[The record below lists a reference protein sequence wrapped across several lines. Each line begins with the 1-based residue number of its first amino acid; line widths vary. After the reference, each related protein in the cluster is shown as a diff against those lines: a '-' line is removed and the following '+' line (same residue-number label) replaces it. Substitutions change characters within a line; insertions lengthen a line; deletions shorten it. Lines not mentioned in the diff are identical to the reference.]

1 MTTRAAVLAGLLL
14 GSVPL
19 VLAGCEAW
27 TQEARFWVCNPYDP
41 DPHPDNP
48 CPFPCAPCN
57 TSPDPTNPCPCPTD
71 SCPGQCVPTGPLD
84 WTRDPFLLWIGNTI
98 EAPECPDRAK
108 NQGYEGFA
116 DLVAP
121 DECGPCSCG
130 SPSCELPTALTA
142 SSETC
147 ANDGP
152 AATHTLFDAPPDWS
166 GACVAPPAVPANLLG
181 SVTIAPL
188 TVSPCVS
195 ETGPIPTKGQAY
207 WKTYARACLGEV
219 AGSCASSAE
228 VCSPTAE
235 PPPPGFSQCIKYL
248 MPGDAKCP
256 DTYPVKHV
264 FYGAFNDTRDC
275 TQCTCS
281 APEASVCTALVSY
294 YSNANCTTLMN
305 AAWIGQDVGQCHD
318 AMPGSVLQSM
328 SAMPVDNQPGYCQ
341 ASGGV
346 PYGEATPTNPSTFCC
361 QEEAASP

>member
-1 MTTRAAVLAGLLL
+1 MSTRGAVLTGLLL
-14 GSVPL
+14 GSVL
-19 VLAGCEAW
+19 VALAGCDAW

-71 SCPGQCVPTGPLD
+71 SCAGQCVPIGPLD
-84 WTRDPFLLWIGNTI
+84 WTRDPFLLWIGNSDI
-98 EAPECPDRAK
+98 AAPACPDRARL
-108 NQGYEGFA
+108 QGYEGHA

-130 SPSCELPTALTA
+130 PPSCELPTALTA
-142 SSETC
+142 HSTAC
-147 ANDGP
+147 PGNAPGTVD
-152 AATHTLFDAPPDWS
+152 TLFDAPPDWN

-188 TVSPCVS
+188 TVSPCAA
-195 ETGPIPTKGQAY
+195 ETGPIPKKGTAY

-219 AGSCASSAE
+219 TGTCASSAE
-228 VCSPTAE
+228 VCSPTAAS
-235 PPPPGFSQCIKYL
+235 PPDGFFQCIQYL
-248 MPGDAKCP
+248 REGDADCP
-256 DTYPVKHV
+256 DNYPVKHV
-264 FYGAFNDTRDC
+264 FYRGFDDTRDC

-281 APEASVCTALVSY
+281 APVGSDCTATISAY
-294 YSNANCTTLMN
+294 TDASCTTQMASLWQGLDIYGCFDN
-305 AAWIGQDVGQCHD
+305 L
-318 AMPGSVLQSM
+318 MPGNQLQSM
-328 SAMPVDNQPGYCQ
+328 SAMVVDNQPGYCQ

-361 QEEAASP
+361 QE